1 MMPEKLSISRIK
13 LFKACRRAYE
23 LKYIWHLVPVETA
36 ETLKTGKAYHEKIQE
51 LYETG
56 EVENDLTKEAAMAM
70 AYKKY
75 IYPGFICKKV
85 EEWKTYDLLTGN
97 TLVGRVD
104 GIAEDGRLVEHKTT
118 GSEITEEYEYNLQWD
133 EQMLAYM
140 LMTGAREIYYTVCRK
155 PTIRKKSSESDED
168 FFQRM
173 VDWYDTDT
181 DSKIRLLLL
190 SRTDE
195 EVEKFRIELE
205 QISAEMNSTNIY
217 YKNTNHCKCWGRRC
231 EYASICYDYD
241 PHQDYVEFVKEE
253 EYAGPEI

>member
-1 MMPEKLSISRIK
+1 MRLSISRIK
-13 LFKACRRAYE
+13 LFKSCRRAYE
-23 LKYIWHLVPVETA
+23 LKYIHGLVPVETP
-36 ETLKTGKAYHEKIQE
+36 ETLQTGSRYHERIEE
-51 LYETG
+51 LYRTG
-56 EVENDLTKEAAMAM
+56 SVDTSDLSKEAAMAL
-70 AYKKY
+70 AYQKY
-75 IYPGFICKKV
+75 IAPKFKVAAV
-85 EEWKTYDLLTGN
+85 EEWQMYTLKTGD

-140 LMTGAREIYYTVCRK
+140 LMTGAREIWYTVCRK
-155 PTIRKKSSESDED
+155 PNIRLKKGETEEE

-173 VDWYDTDT
+173 VDWYDEDT

-195 EVEKFRIELE
+195 EVESFRVDLE
-205 QISAEMNSTNIY
+205 SIAAEMNAVKSF

-231 EYASICYDYD
+231 EYSSICLDYD
-241 PHQDYVEFVKEE
+241 PDKEYVEFIKEE
-253 EYAGPEI
+253 EYAGTEI